1 MISSLSCILF
11 FVGRVLLY
19 AMFFFNM
26 KEYNLNTLLC
36 FISLFGM
43 DLLSSVIGYNKGYDD
58 GYKFGLKR
66 SK

>member
-1 MISSLSCILF
+1 MISSLYCILF
-11 FVGRVLLY
+11 FTGRVLLY

-43 DLLSSVIGYNKGYDD
+43 DLVSNVVGYNKGWDD
-58 GYKFGLKR
+58 GCKFGRGEK
-66 SK
+66 